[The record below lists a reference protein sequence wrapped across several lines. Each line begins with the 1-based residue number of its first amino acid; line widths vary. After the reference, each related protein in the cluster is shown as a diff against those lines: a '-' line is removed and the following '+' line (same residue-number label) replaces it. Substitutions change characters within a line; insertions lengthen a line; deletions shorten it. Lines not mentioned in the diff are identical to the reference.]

1 MSNPTPYLGPIGD
14 DDDAVLDDDT
24 ALDGGGDGGDDGDG
38 ILDPI
43 LEGDDDRPLDP
54 DLDDDRLDSAEADE
68 RAATEGT
75 LDVDDRP

>member
-14 DDDAVLDDDT
+14 DDDPVRDDDT
-24 ALDGGGDGGDDGDG
+24 ALYGGGDDGDG

-43 LEGDDDRPLDP
+43 LDGDDDRPLDP
-54 DLDDDRLDSAEADE
+54 DLDDDRIDSAEADE

>member
-24 ALDGGGDGGDDGDG
+24 ALDDGGDG

-43 LEGDDDRPLDP
+43 LDGDDDRPLDP
-54 DLDDDRLDSAEADE
+54 DLDDDRIDSAAADE

>member
-14 DDDAVLDDDT
+14 DDTVRDDST
-24 ALDGGGDGGDDGDG
+24 RDDGDG
-38 ILDPI
+38 ILDPV
-43 LEGDDDRPLDP
+43 LDDDDDRPLDP
-54 DLDDDRLDSAEADE
+54 DLDDDQLDSAAADE